1 MNESNFYQWPPCR
14 NCESV
19 LPRAVLI
26 QRICNIANFKIN
38 VVNVSLP
45 SPGDDFKEQL
55 ENRLIGLP
63 YLELEGDHY
72 RSSRKIRDYFISHIT
87 DSKIKMRLNRND
99 SIYSFITRQWC
110 NESFINSLI
119 YSRWKKEENYQRFIT
134 GVDFGAHVTP
144 EMSAQLRKF
153 ILKYLKRS
161 PMGDMQPDDHQTLI
175 TQQLSSLAA
184 IVEEQP
190 YFEAFAKYPT
200 FTDLYVFMVVQGFM
214 SPDLEESVWIQNT
227 YPSLNRWYRNME
239 LYTGKNPP
247 KDLLE

>member
-1 MNESNFYQWPPCR
+1 MMNESNFYQWPPCR

-153 ILKYLKRS
+153 IL
-161 PMGDMQPDDHQTLI
+161 
-175 TQQLSSLAA
+175 
-184 IVEEQP
+184 
-190 YFEAFAKYPT
+190 
-200 FTDLYVFMVVQGFM
+200 
-214 SPDLEESVWIQNT
+214 
-227 YPSLNRWYRNME
+227 
-239 LYTGKNPP
+239 
-247 KDLLE
+247 

>member
-1 MNESNFYQWPPCR
+1 MNENNFYQWPSCR

-26 QRICNIANFKIN
+26 QRICNIADFKIN
-38 VVNVSLP
+38 VVNVPLP
-45 SPGDDFKEQL
+45 PAGADFKEQL

-63 YLELEGDHY
+63 YLELEGEHF
-72 RSSRKIRDYFISHIT
+72 RSSRKIWDYFISHIT

-119 YSRWKKEENYQRFIT
+119 YARWKKEENYQRFIS
-134 GVDFGAHVTP
+134 GVDFGSHVTP
-144 EMSAQLRKF
+144 DMTTTLRKY
-153 ILKYLKRS
+153 ILSYLKRTA
-161 PMGDMQPDDHQTLI
+161 MGDMQTEDYQTLI
-175 TQQLSSLAA
+175 TQQFSSLAA

-200 FTDLYVFMVVQGFM
+200 FTDLYVFMVIQGFL
-214 SPDLEESVWIQNT
+214 SPDIEESTWIEQT
-227 YPSLNRWYRNME
+227 YPSLMRWYKNME

-247 KDLLE
+247 KDLLG